1 MVQREEPE
9 MKLRLA
15 AVNLSAAFA
24 VLACSAAYAQ
34 DAKKDVTVV
43 LAETV
48 DVVEP
53 CMAARQDVGRVI
65 SENVNEM
72 LVEFDY
78 ANGGLKPRLATE
90 WKQISPETW
99 EFKLR
104 PGVKWHD
111 GKEFT
116 AKDVQFSIE
125 RNTAKKV
132 NCEVGGKY
140 FGGMK
145 FSFESPDPH
154 TIRITT
160 KPAQPI
166 LPLLMT
172 IMPVESAE
180 ATPVDEYTRKPV
192 GTGPYTFDSWNVG
205 QSIVLKRNPDYWGD
219 KPQVEKATYLFRSD
233 SAVAAAMVD
242 AGEADIVPSVSV
254 QDATNK
260 KTDFAY
266 PNSETTSLRIDTR
279 VAPLNDR
286 RIREAMNIA
295 IDRQAMLGTLFPEQA
310 KIATQLVVPTT
321 LGFNADIK
329 PWPYD
334 PERAKKLVEEAK
346 ADGVPVDKEIR
357 IIGRNGQYPNATE
370 AMEAIMAM
378 LQETGLN
385 VKLDMY
391 DVSVWN
397 NYFVAPFVADAGAT
411 LTQSQHDNAT
421 GDPVF
426 TAYVKYASGGTHSMV
441 RDPAVDKMIADA
453 TAATG
458 EERTKLWQALFA
470 KVNEE
475 IIADIPMFNMVGFT
489 RVSPRLDFK
498 PTIAANS
505 ELQLSQIKF
514 K

>member
-1 MVQREEPE
+1 MNLMRTAICLSTT
-9 MKLRLA
+9 MLA
-15 AVNLSAAFA
+15 MGLAPAFA
-24 VLACSAAYAQ
+24 A
-34 DAKKDVTVV
+34 DAGRDVTIV

-78 ANGGLKPRLATE
+78 VNGGLKPRLATG
-90 WKQISPETW
+90 WSQIDADTW

-111 GKEFT
+111 GSDFT
-116 AKDVQFSIE
+116 AKDVQFTIE
-125 RNTAKKV
+125 RNKKAELS
-132 NCEVGGKY
+132 CETGGKY
-140 FGGMK
+140 FGGTD
-145 FSFESPDPH
+145 FSFEIPDEH

-160 KPAQPI
+160 NPAQPI

-172 IMPVESAE
+172 VMPVESAA
-180 ATPVDEYTRKPV
+180 ATPPDQFTRSPV
-192 GTGPYTFDSWNVG
+192 GTGPYVFSDWKVG
-205 QSIVLKRNPDYWGD
+205 QSITLTRNPNYWGD
-219 KPQVEKATYLFRSD
+219 QPKVEKATYLFRSD

-242 AGEADIVPSVSV
+242 TGEADIVPSIAL
-254 QDATNK
+254 QDATNP
-260 KTDFAY
+260 KTDISY

-279 VAPLNDR
+279 TAPLNDR
-286 RIREAMNIA
+286 RVREALNLA
-295 IDRQAMLGTLFPEQA
+295 IDRQAMLGTLFPASAQV
-310 KIATQLVVPTT
+310 ATHLVVPTT
-321 LGFNADIK
+321 IGYNKDV
-329 PWPYD
+329 PVWPYD
-334 PERAKKLVEEAK
+334 PAKAKALIAEAK
-346 ADGVPVDKEIR
+346 ADGVPVDTQIR

-378 LQETGLN
+378 LQDVGFN

-397 NYFVAPFVADAGAT
+397 NYFVSPFVADAGPT

-426 TAYVKYASGGTHSMV
+426 TAFVKYASTGTHSML
-441 RDPAVDKMIADA
+441 RDPEVDALIAKA

-458 EERTKLWQALFA
+458 EERTKLWQELFA
-470 KVNEE
+470 KVNTQD
-475 IIADIPMFNMVGFT
+475 IADIPMFHMVGFT

-498 PTIAANS
+498 PTIATNS
-505 ELQLSQIKF
+505 ELQLSQIEF

>member
-1 MVQREEPE
+1 
-9 MKLRLA
+9 MKLHMA
-15 AVNLSAAFA
+15 AACLSATTI
-24 VLACSAAYAQ
+24 LALGVVPAGAQ
-34 DAKKDVTVV
+34 DASKNVTIV

-72 LVEFDY
+72 LIEFDY
-78 ANGGLKPRLATE
+78 VNGGLKPRLATE
-90 WKQISPETW
+90 WAQVDDDTW

-116 AKDVQFSIE
+116 AKDVQFTIE
-125 RNTAKKV
+125 RNKNPKFS
-132 NCEVGGKY
+132 CEVGGKY
-140 FGGMK
+140 FGGTE
-145 FSFESPDPH
+145 FSFESPDAH

-160 KPAQPI
+160 NPAQPI

-172 IMPVESAE
+172 VMPVESAE
-180 ATPVDEYTRKPV
+180 ATPADEFTRSPV
-192 GTGPYTFDSWNVG
+192 GTGPYTFDKWEVG
-205 QSIVLKRNPDYWGD
+205 QSITLKRNAAYWGEQ
-219 KPQVEKATYLFRSD
+219 PVVEEAKYLFRSD

-242 AGEADIVPSVSV
+242 AGEADIVPSIAL

-260 KTDFAY
+260 ETDFAY

-279 VAPLNDR
+279 EAPLDDR
-286 RIREAMNIA
+286 RIREAMNLA
-295 IDRQAMLGTLFPEQA
+295 IDREAMLGTLFPEHAQ
-310 KIATQLVVPTT
+310 IATQLVVPTT
-321 LGFNADIK
+321 IGYNADIPK
-329 PWPYD
+329 WPYD
-334 PERAKKLVEEAK
+334 PEKAKKLVEEAK
-346 ADGVPVDKEIR
+346 AAGVPVDKQIR

-370 AMEAIMAM
+370 VMEAMMAM
-378 LQETGLN
+378 LQEVGLN

-397 NYFVAPFVADAGAT
+397 NYFVSPFVADSGAT

-426 TAYVKYASGGTHSMV
+426 TAFVKYATTGSHSMV
-441 RDPAVDKMIADA
+441 RDPAVDALIEKA
-453 TAATG
+453 TTATG
-458 EERTKLWQALFA
+458 DERTKLWKELFA

-475 IIADIPMFNMVGFT
+475 IIADIPMFHMVGFT

-498 PTIAANS
+498 PTIATNS